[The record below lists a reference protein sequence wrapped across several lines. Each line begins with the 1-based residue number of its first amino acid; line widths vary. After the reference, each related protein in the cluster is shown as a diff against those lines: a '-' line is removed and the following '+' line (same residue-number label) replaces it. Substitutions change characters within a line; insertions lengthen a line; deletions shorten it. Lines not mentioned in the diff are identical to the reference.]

1 MTTTM
6 KVKATIVTFFALLAV
21 VFTGCKTSV
30 AIDPQSGQDQTATY
44 QAGYFRGPVDGQ
56 AASVFRTAIREID
69 DLGYYRTGELH
80 KETSITIYARKVG
93 DEKVTIRLKQLAE
106 GQTEIRIRVGKL
118 GNLAESQTI
127 YAAIRDAL

>member
-1 MTTTM
+1 M
-6 KVKATIVTFFALLAV
+6 KVKATLVAFFALLTM
-21 VFTGCKTSV
+21 VFTGCQTSV

-44 QAGYFRGPVDGQ
+44 QAGYFRGPVDGLVGD
-56 AASVFRTAIREID
+56 VFRTAIRKID

-93 DEKVTIRLKQLAE
+93 DEKVTIRLKQLEE
-106 GQTEIRIRVGKL
+106 GQTEIRIRVGKF

-127 YAAIRDAL
+127 YAAIRDAI

>member
-1 MTTTM
+1 M
-6 KVKATIVTFFALLAV
+6 KVKATIVTFFALLTV
-21 VFTGCKTSV
+21 VFTGCQTSV
-30 AIDPQSGQDQTATY
+30 AIDPQSGLEQTATY

-56 AASVFRTAIREID
+56 ASNVFRTAIKEID

-80 KETSITIYARKVG
+80 KESSITIYARKVG

-118 GNLAESQTI
+118 GSLAESQQI